1 MNKLQK
7 IILLTLVSTSA
18 LAWVM
23 SKDQPDMM
31 KAMMTYDSIAIA
43 LFTASW
49 TTGMA
54 AMMFPAISPMVL
66 LYNRL
71 IKNDNN
77 NDRINNGKDKQVL
90 SSTSIVIEGKNDN
103 ANRDNEELDERPSS
117 YYFIK
122 MILFVGSY
130 LAVWAL
136 TGIVLLLAWSVPMN
150 SFVVME
156 IERKQLDIIYGVL
169 LIIAGAYQFSPL
181 KTVCIGYCESP
192 LSFFMRRWRSGT
204 IGALKMG
211 TYHGLYCLGCCWP
224 YFLLMIALGW
234 MNLLWMGLFA
244 CIIFGEKMW
253 SKGIWIAR
261 IAGIGLMTIGLV
273 ATILAPNDH
282 SLLGVGDGG
291 KGNNHNNNHSSDKNS
306 NTNMNSNM
314 NMNMKVRHKI

>member
-43 LFTASW
+43 LFTVSW
-49 TTGMA
+49 TIGMA

-71 IKNDNN
+71 IKNDNS
-77 NDRINNGKDKQVL
+77 DSISNGKDKQVL

-103 ANRDNEELDERPSS
+103 ANLDDEDVDKRTSS
-117 YYFIK
+117 YYFFK

-130 LAVWAL
+130 LTVWAL
-136 TGIVLLLAWSVPMN
+136 TGLVLLLAWSVPMN
-150 SFVVME
+150 SFVIMG

-244 CIIFGEKMW
+244 GIIFAEKIW
-253 SKGIWIAR
+253 SKGIYIAK
-261 IAGIGLMTIGLV
+261 ITGIIFIVIGLIS
-273 ATILAPNDH
+273 A
-282 SLLGVGDGG
+282 LGMISIDNFSESTSMNEGQMSDN
-291 KGNNHNNNHSSDKNS
+291 KMESQIRDSSDHNS
-306 NTNMNSNM
+306 MRHMAM
-314 NMNMKVRHKI
+314 NMNTK